1 MTINQNSLLTI
12 ILVMGVATASVF
24 YSLPNLFGQKPV
36 LELRAAEGDS
46 EALQQRVEK
55 LLDQAA
61 VTLHKAE
68 IDAKSND
75 LRLFFPDTDQQ
86 LKAADLLRPILLPE
100 DISVTLNL
108 YSLVPNWLSSL
119 GGKPLNLGLDL
130 RGGVHFL
137 LEVDFAAAL
146 KQLQDRTLEDVRAY
160 LRDENLRYS
169 LITLDKA
176 GVLQVRFADSELRD
190 TAFEKIKA
198 EYRDLN
204 WEKNNQDGFWLYG
217 TLTEMAI
224 ETERKSIMEQ
234 NTLTLRNRVNEL
246 GVAEPLVQQ
255 QGATRIVVELP
266 GIQDPARAKE
276 ILGATATL
284 EFRLVHG
291 QPADWQEASR
301 GRVPLT
307 ARLYKERNGDPIL
320 LNRQVIVTGDNITN
334 ASSGIEDQ
342 EGTAAVFINLDG
354 AGARRM
360 GEVTKD
366 NIGNLMAVVFIE
378 NKVDYVNVNGEVQKR
393 SRRVEEVINVATIR
407 DRLDRRFQIS
417 GLDSSEEARDLALLL
432 RAGSLKAPMEIVEE
446 RTIGPSLGQENIER
460 GLLALLSGFVLVLL
474 FMLVRYKIFGLYAN
488 IALLTNIVLL
498 VALLSLLQATLTLPG
513 IAGIVLTLGM
523 AVDANVL
530 IFQRIREEIANG
542 NSPQASIH
550 VGYANA
556 MSTILDANITTL
568 IAAIVLFSFGAGPIK
583 GFAITLSLGILTSMF
598 TAIIVSRVLVN
609 ATFGQKARIE
619 KLPI

>member
-12 ILVMGVATASVF
+12 SLVVIVAIASIF

-36 LELRAAEGDS
+36 LELRFTQGDGQ
-46 EALQQRVEK
+46 ALQQRVEQ
-55 LLDQAA
+55 LLNQATIA
-61 VTLHKAE
+61 FDKTE
-68 IDAKSND
+68 IDAKNND

-100 DISVTLNL
+100 NINVTLNF
-108 YSLVPNWLSSL
+108 YSQVPKWLAAL
-119 GGKPLNLGLDL
+119 GAKPLNLGLDL

-146 KQLQDRTLEDVRAY
+146 KQLQDRTLGDVRSY
-160 LRDENLRYS
+160 LRDENLRYT
-169 LITLDKA
+169 LITLDKT
-176 GVLQVRFADSELRD
+176 GVLQVRFSDTTLRD

-198 EYRDLN
+198 HYRDLT

-217 TLTEMAI
+217 TLTETAI
-224 ETERKSIMEQ
+224 ESERKSIMEQ

-301 GRVPLT
+301 GRVPVV
-307 ARLYKERNGDPIL
+307 ARLYKDRNGEPIL

-334 ASSGIEDQ
+334 ASSGIEDKS
-342 EGTAAVFINLDG
+342 GSAAVFINLDG

-378 NKVDYVNVNGEVQKR
+378 NKIDYVNINGEVQKR
-393 SRRVEEVINVATIR
+393 TRRVEEVINVATIR

-417 GLDSSEEARDLALLL
+417 GLSNSEEARDLALLL

-474 FMLVRYKIFGLYAN
+474 FMIIRYKLFGLYAN
-488 IALLTNIVLL
+488 LALLTNILFL
-498 VALLSLLQATLTLPG
+498 IALLSLLQATLTLPG

-550 VGYANA
+550 VGYTNA
-556 MSTILDANITTL
+556 LSTILDANITTL
-568 IAAIVLFSFGAGPIK
+568 IAAVVLFSFGAGPIK

-609 ATFGQKARIE
+609 ATFGRKARIE